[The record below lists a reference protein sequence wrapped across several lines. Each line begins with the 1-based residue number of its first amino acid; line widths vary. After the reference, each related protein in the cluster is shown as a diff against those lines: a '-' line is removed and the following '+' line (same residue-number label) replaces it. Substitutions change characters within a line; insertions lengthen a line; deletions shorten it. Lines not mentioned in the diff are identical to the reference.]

1 MISPFSLA
9 LLLHHFK
16 ILYLRN
22 RKSKW
27 DAVFCTLR
35 QILSTLL
42 SCTNFHTL
50 KFYVPDK
57 TRLSDVLRCD
67 PHGKKQ
73 RFFMDRHAVHT
84 EWRGQKVYDTVNEI
98 YQHRDYKNLLR
109 RDLARVRKRY
119 YLLHHAIASTKLY
132 ILTYSL

>member
-1 MISPFSLA
+1 
-9 LLLHHFK
+9 
-16 ILYLRN
+16 
-22 RKSKW
+22 
-27 DAVFCTLR
+27 
-35 QILSTLL
+35 
-42 SCTNFHTL
+42 
-50 KFYVPDK
+50 
-57 TRLSDVLRCD
+57 
-67 PHGKKQ
+67 
-73 RFFMDRHAVHT
+73 MDRHAVHT